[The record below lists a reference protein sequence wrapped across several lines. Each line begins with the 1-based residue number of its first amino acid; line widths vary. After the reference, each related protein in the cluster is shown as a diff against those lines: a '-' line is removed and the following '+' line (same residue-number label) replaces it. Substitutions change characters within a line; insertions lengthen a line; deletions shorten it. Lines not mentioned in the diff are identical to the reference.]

1 MDIGFLIIAAVLLI
15 LGIIGCIVPM
25 LPGPPLGWAGLLLA
39 YFSSWTEYGIKTLI
53 ITGIIA
59 VVVTVLDTFLPA
71 LMTKKTNGSKAASRG
86 ATVGIIVGLFMGPFG
101 VILGPFCGALLGE
114 LIHNSEDFSK
124 AIKVAWG
131 SFLGFLFGTGLKLI
145 TVICFIWIFVLQIVK

>member
-1 MDIGFLIIAAVLLI
+1 MDIGFLILAAVLLI

-25 LPGPPLGWAGLLLA
+25 LPGPPLAWAGLLLA
-39 YFSSWTEYGIKTLI
+39 FFSSYTEYGLITLL
-53 ITGIIA
+53 ITGTIA

-86 ATVGIIVGLFMGPFG
+86 ATIGIIVGLFMGPFG
-101 VILGPFCGALLGE
+101 VIFGPFCGALIGE

-124 AIKVAWG
+124 ALKVAWG
-131 SFLGFLFGTGLKLI
+131 SFLGFLCGTGLKLL
-145 TVICFIWIFVLQIVK
+145 TVICFIWLFVLQIVK